1 MIGKTTGDVTK
12 VPDYSLTFGEDDTFN
27 ETLWTKFH
35 KEKYKLYTDSELME
49 CEMRMNDVD
58 WNEMQINRPIRY
70 NNENYSIISI
80 DNYNVVNRT
89 AKLKLIKK

>member
-1 MIGKTTGDVTK
+1 MII
-12 VPDYSLTFGEDDTFN
+12 Y
-27 ETLWTKFH
+27 
-35 KEKYKLYTDSELME
+35 
-49 CEMRMNDVD
+49 DVD
-58 WNEMQINRPIRY
+58 WNEMQINSTFSY